1 MPAAAHHEDA
11 GGCRLQVVIY
21 AGENRAAPFVSGRA
35 QPGWWIKFYTHAA
48 EQLPSSL
55 SFSCMLMRVEDQY
68 AMEAQRNWPA
78 HRVKEVQPS
87 YLSKYNHV

>member
-1 MPAAAHHEDA
+1 MKEKIEQLRSWPAAPNPD
-11 GGCRLQVVIY
+11 GGSNSTR
-21 AGENRAAPFVSGRA
+21 
-35 QPGWWIKFYTHAA
+35 TAA

-55 SFSCMLMRVEDQY
+55 SFSCMLMRVEGQY